1 MALITSQIIL
11 SDNPVELEIRY
22 LFFAV
27 GNHQAVQPKIGIH
40 AFALGSQCRASED
53 LTPSF
58 SVTQDHL
65 KRDESIEYE
74 FCALNM

>member
-11 SDNPVELEIRY
+11 SDNPVDLEIRY
-22 LFFAV
+22 LFFTV
-27 GNHQAVQPKIGIH
+27 GNRQAVQPKIGIH
-40 AFALGSQCRASED
+40 AFALESQCRPSED